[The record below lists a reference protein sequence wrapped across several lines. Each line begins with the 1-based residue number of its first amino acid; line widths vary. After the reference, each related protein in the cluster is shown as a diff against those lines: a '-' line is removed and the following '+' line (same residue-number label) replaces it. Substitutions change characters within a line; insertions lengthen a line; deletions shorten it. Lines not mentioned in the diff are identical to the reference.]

1 MFKARAYLKT
11 SGEIETDLDLDRVR
25 EVVKDAANEVWI
37 DIEDVG
43 PAELAF
49 LREDLKIHPVAL
61 DEVMESTDR
70 PEMQSFGDHILLVL
84 HAPSP
89 NLEKG
94 GMDTIEVDFL
104 VGNNF
109 IVTVRSGP
117 IASIK
122 DMDDRVRAAPRI
134 MSRGCD
140 FMLYFIADAMVDD
153 YQPILSAIDRRIDL
167 AQEAAARNPTPET
180 FSDLMKLKAD
190 ILEIRRAT
198 VPQLGVLR
206 SLIRGHTDIVETG
219 LSVYFRSVCDHLEHV
234 NGQLDTF
241 REEVNSTIQV
251 SLAVKQ
257 DQMNQIMKVLTIIAV
272 IVAPLTLITGV
283 FGMNF
288 KFPLWAQETT
298 YLAWWVTAG
307 AMAVTGVVLFL
318 YFRRKRWL

>member
-1 MFKARAYLKT
+1 MFKARAYLK
-11 SGEIETDLDLDRVR
+11 GGQFEPDLTLGRTR
-25 EVVKDAANEVWI
+25 ELLEDAENKIWI
-37 DIEDVG
+37 DITDIREEEID
-43 PAELAF
+43 F
-49 LREDLKIHPVAL
+49 LRQDLTIHPVAVE
-61 DEVMESTDR
+61 EVLEQTER

-109 IVTVRSGP
+109 IVTVRGGP

-122 DMDDRVRAAPRI
+122 DMEDRVRSNPRI

-153 YQPILSAIDRRIDL
+153 YQPILNALDRRIDL
-167 AQEAAARNPTPET
+167 TQEAAARNPTSEM
-180 FSDLMKLKAD
+180 FADLMKLKAD

-206 SLIRGHTDIVETG
+206 SLIRGHTDIVEKG
-219 LSVYFRSVCDHLEHV
+219 LSVYFRTLCEHLQQV
-234 NGQLDTF
+234 NAQLDTF
-241 REEVNSTIQV
+241 REEVNSTISV

-257 DQMNQIMKVLTIIAV
+257 DQMNEIMKVLTIIAV

-288 KFPLWAQETT
+288 KFPLWAEKTT
-298 YLAWWVTAG
+298 YLAWWVTSG
-307 AMAVTGVVLFL
+307 VMVVTAVVLFV